1 MVDLEWEIREVAR
14 DLSKLYRLLEEMK
27 HVPMKPPE
35 VRTMQNTGGNPAM
48 PGNWMWMSRGITMSE
63 KLQEIAFNAFGDLNK
78 RIRDKDSGTLPLLEL
93 IALNAQPISELG
105 WASDFLDELN
115 DQARTIGKWL
125 NPPEPAA
132 TANSDPYLTADSIQR
147 ALTTRGLQCP
157 EGTIRYWVSEGRVD
171 TKTRRDGRR
180 AYRLGDIISQLST
193 RHPS

>member
-14 DLSKLYRLLEEMK
+14 ELSKLYRLLEEMK

-48 PGNWMWMSRGITMSE
+48 PGNWMWMSRGISMSQ
-63 KLQEIAFNAFGDLNK
+63 KLQEIAFNAFGDLGK
-78 RIRDKDSGTLPLLEL
+78 KIKDADSGTLPLLEL

-125 NPPEPAA
+125 HPPEPATIA
-132 TANSDPYLTADSIQR
+132 RAPEKYIDIEAIVRNLHQR
-147 ALTTRGLQCP
+147 GHHVTPRQAREVAVYNKFDLCKFT
-157 EGTIRYWVSEGRVD
+157 
-171 TKTRRDGRR
+171 DGRNG
-180 AYRLGDIISQLST
+180 YRLTDFLDHYT
-193 RHPS
+193 R